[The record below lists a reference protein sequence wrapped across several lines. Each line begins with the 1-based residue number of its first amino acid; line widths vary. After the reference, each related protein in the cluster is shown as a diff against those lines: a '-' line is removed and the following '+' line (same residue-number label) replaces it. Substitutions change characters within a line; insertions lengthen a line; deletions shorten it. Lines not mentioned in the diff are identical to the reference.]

1 MDENPYQAP
10 HAPDE
15 TPVST
20 NAALG
25 PMAAWAIIGFVIGT
39 LAVAPFILS
48 FALRDKLLGGAVF
61 GGPPGAILG
70 LLRAIRRRRSS

>member
-10 HAPDE
+10 YAPDE

-25 PMAAWAIIGFVIGT
+25 PMAAWAVIGFVIGT

-48 FALRDKLLGGAVF
+48 FALRDKLLGGAMF
-61 GGPPGAILG
+61 GGPPGALVG
-70 LLRAIRRRRSS
+70 FVYGRRQRRS

>member
-1 MDENPYQAP
+1 MDENPFQAP
-10 HAPDE
+10 RSADE

-20 NAALG
+20 NAAFG
-25 PMAAWAIIGFVIGT
+25 QTAAWAVIGFVIGT

-61 GGPPGAILG
+61 GGSLGALAG
-70 LLRAIRRRRSS
+70 FLHGRRQRRS

>member
-15 TPVST
+15 TPAST

-25 PMAAWAIIGFVIGT
+25 QMAAWAVIGFVIGT

-61 GGPPGAILG
+61 GGPLGALAG
-70 LLRAIRRRRSS
+70 FVHGRRQRRS